1 MAQESGDHG
10 FLTFYSF
17 FHVKAC
23 RDSEKKEENLT
34 NHWTCQSTFHGRMNI
49 RGAITLQKN

>member
-17 FHVKAC
+17 FHVKAPTGIV
-23 RDSEKKEENLT
+23 KKRKKISQIIGHARAPATE
-34 NHWTCQSTFHGRMNI
+34 G
-49 RGAITLQKN
+49 

>member
-1 MAQESGDHG
+1 MALESGDHG

-34 NHWTCQSTFHGRMNI
+34 NHWTCQSTCHGRMNI